1 MKYWLRNHLFHVTG
15 LLQQDVL
22 AWIGV
27 ASFVVDVLGVGVIIF
42 GIIVAFL
49 VAVRNLMKHQ
59 PAGYDLL
66 RVRVGKALLL
76 GLEFLVAA
84 DVIRTVVLD
93 LTLENLLTLGLLV
106 VIRTALSWTL
116 VVEIEDR
123 WPWQKGTD
131 PGSA

>member
-1 MKYWLRNHLFHVTG
+1 MG

-42 GIIVAFL
+42 GIVVAFL

-123 WPWQKGTD
+123 WPWQKNTD

>member
-1 MKYWLRNHLFHVTG
+1 M
-15 LLQQDVL
+15 QDVL
-22 AWIGV
+22 TWIGV
-27 ASFVVDVLGVGVIIF
+27 AAFVVDVLGVGVIIL
-42 GIIVAFL
+42 GIVAAFL
-49 VAVRNLMKHQ
+49 GALRNFMKHR
-59 PAGYDLL
+59 PDEYDLL
-66 RVRVGKALLL
+66 RVRIGKALLL

-123 WPWQKGTD
+123 WPWQKSTD
-131 PGSA
+131 PAPA